1 MATSA
6 TDPYL
11 KRLLKH
17 PSGLRAGGNSPG
29 PEVVASYWNAE
40 GGRPFA
46 FCRDGLLVDPDG
58 RARFIAFAD
67 IQDSGRFDPE
77 PLRREKE
84 AVEADALL
92 TEPLWL
98 RLASGEQLELPLTS
112 RTGGISERL
121 TIAMLV
127 DHQIRKKRG

>member
-1 MATSA
+1 MASLI
-6 TDPYL
+6 TDPYF

-17 PSGLRAGGNSPG
+17 PSGLRAGGDSSG

-46 FCRDGLLVDPDG
+46 FCRDGLLIDPDG
-58 RARFIAFAD
+58 QARFIALAD
-67 IQDSGRFDPE
+67 IQDSGRFDLE

-84 AVEADALL
+84 AAEIGAPLS
-92 TEPLWL
+92 EPLSL
-98 RLASGEQLELPLTS
+98 RLVSGEQIDLPLA
-112 RTGGISERL
+112 RRMDGMSERL

-127 DHQIRKKRG
+127 DRHVRKVRA